1 MKDNISVFCNCGCDN
16 GFRIRFRFEGD
27 DDLEYVYMSTITSG
41 FVAHQIW
48 GLHRMIRRIR
58 AAWFMLRGK
67 EYLLHDI
74 VLTKEQWN
82 DFVKT
87 VNEVK
92 LQ

>member
-1 MKDNISVFCNCGCDN
+1 MKDNISVFCNCGCDD

-27 DDLEYVYMSTITSG
+27 DDLEYVYMNTITSG
-41 FVAHQIW
+41 FAAHQTSF
-48 GLHRMIRRIR
+48 LRRMTRRIR

-67 EYLLHDI
+67 EFYLHDI

-82 DFVKT
+82 DFVKA

-92 LQ
+92 L